1 MLRWALHHVRMIRYY
16 SATRRRTVWTTA
28 MDIALAGAV
37 AMAWPTVWVADQFYI
52 RTDPTVVVRGKVYQN
67 PAGAFMA
74 SVSGDDIPIELVRD
88 SVFYA
93 NFEFSIASERRGW
106 PFVTSHRRP
115 EPVLEMEIFSTRQS
129 KQRVDLP
136 SESPVRT
143 AIAAALFNGGH
154 RDEVEVWRGSIP
166 AAQHRIAV
174 WAANGI
180 IWTILLAFWSGTC
193 VSLARLGWLFISAGR
208 HADRHQRHRA
218 GLCTACGYD
227 LRGNQFGER
236 CPECGTLVGE

>member
-1 MLRWALHHVRMIRYY
+1 MIRYY

-28 MDIALAGAV
+28 MDVALAGAV
-37 AMAWPTVWVADQFYI
+37 TLAWPTAWLADQFYV
-52 RTDPTVVVRGKVYQN
+52 RTDPTVLLHGKVYQDD
-67 PAGAFMA
+67 GWAFRA
-74 SVSGDDIPIELVRD
+74 SLGGNELPFESVRD

-115 EPVLEMEIFSTRQS
+115 QPVLEMEIFSTRQS

-136 SESPVRT
+136 SESPLRA
-143 AIAAALFNGGH
+143 AIATALFNGGH

-166 AAQHRIAV
+166 AARHRIAV

-180 IWTILLAFWSGTC
+180 IWTVLLAFGAGTC
-193 VSLARLGWLFISAGR
+193 VSIARLGWLFISA
-208 HADRHQRHRA
+208 RHRA
-218 GLCTACGYD
+218 ERRQRRREGLCIACGYD
-227 LRGNQFGER
+227 LRGNEFTER

>member
-28 MDIALAGAV
+28 MDVALAGAV

-115 EPVLEMEIFSTRQS
+115 QPVLEMEIFSTRQRRWAT
-129 KQRVDLP
+129 KA
-136 SESPVRT
+136 T
-143 AIAAALFNGGH
+143 ASQDRGGWSSGF
-154 RDEVEVWRGSIP
+154 RL
-166 AAQHRIAV
+166 AV
-174 WAANGI
+174 WDRSARYMFGPIVRSGRKAWIDQRGRSQFPRRS
-180 IWTILLAFWSGTC
+180 LGTC
-193 VSLARLGWLFISAGR
+193 G
-208 HADRHQRHRA
+208 
-218 GLCTACGYD
+218 
-227 LRGNQFGER
+227 
-236 CPECGTLVGE
+236 

>member
-1 MLRWALHHVRMIRYY
+1 MLRWALHHLRMIRYY

-37 AMAWPTVWVADQFYI
+37 GMAWPTVWLADQFYI
-52 RTDPTVVVRGKVYQN
+52 RTDPTVLVGGKVYQDVGGSFRAN
-67 PAGAFMA
+67 LAGDELPF
-74 SVSGDDIPIELVRD
+74 ELVRD

-115 EPVLEMEIFSTRQS
+115 EPSLEMDVFSTGRS
-129 KQRVDLP
+129 KELVDLP
-136 SESPVRT
+136 SDSPVRA
-143 AIAAALFNGGH
+143 AIAAALFRGGH
-154 RDEVEVWRGSIP
+154 AEELEVWRGSIP
-166 AAQHRIAV
+166 GADHRIAT

-180 IWTILLAFWSGTC
+180 IWTLLLAFGGGTC
-193 VSLARLGWLFISAGR
+193 VSMARLGWLFISAGR
-208 HADRHQRHRA
+208 HADRRQRYRQ

-236 CPECGTLVGE
+236 CPECGTLVGK